1 MKVYGNNKNRLLI
14 LALILVMV
22 PLLCGCRTRITNNT
36 EVNSVL
42 NDADGTLTEE
52 YQMRRDELSIPVAE
66 TPVIKGGSDSEDYYD
81 YEYYDEDASML
92 SDFEQED
99 DEVNYDDSDTRRDR
113 DRNGRDGLSRRT
125 PGSQSRTGIKVT
137 LDPNGGKCSVEA
149 VNVYKGR
156 TYMNL
161 PVPEREGY
169 VFEGWYTEKKKGTLV
184 NSATKVT
191 EDKPHTLYAHWKKQ
205 DKEVIKVTVTFDL
218 YSPDASLVSGED
230 TKEVVVGEAYG
241 ELPEA
246 EWEGYEFKGW
256 YTEKKEGEK
265 VTAKTKVKIGT
276 AHTLYAHWNK
286 QVSEAEKVTVL
297 FDPNS
302 TEAKFI
308 SGESSMEAEV
318 GSIYGDLPV
327 VEWEGHIFKG
337 WYTEKEGGVII
348 RSATRVTNDQTHTL
362 YAHWDD
368 QAEEPADPD
377 PHKPDD
383 PDPGQPD
390 NPEPGQPDDPEP
402 GQPDNPPENPDP
414 QEPTEPAK
422 TYNVSFDL
430 NGDSAQFT
438 SGGGSMEVE
447 ENGRYGSLPTAKR
460 TGHTFAGWYTAA
472 DGGSRVNGGDRFTV
486 NADQTLYAH
495 WDYDPYADWDN
506 KFKEDTNNITDPL
519 PCYIDESD
527 DDEVDMVKSCKGR
540 IAESDEDPEIIIKF
554 IKNFDEKDDEEKQAK
569 AEELIEAY
577 RTDHPDAAVRVILM
591 SSKALTG
598 GEKRKLAYR
607 LALLDAM
614 YGFYGEDGVM
624 DAASELEVELE
635 YPYLY

>member
-1 MKVYGNNKNRLLI
+1 MATVMKEFIDRFAQMEK
-14 LALILVMV
+14 LANETLAAEPGALVGV
-22 PLLCGCRTRITNNT
+22 KDL
-36 EVNSVL
+36 
-42 NDADGTLTEE
+42 
-52 YQMRRDELSIPVAE
+52 
-66 TPVIKGGSDSEDYYD
+66 
-81 YEYYDEDASML
+81 
-92 SDFEQED
+92 
-99 DEVNYDDSDTRRDR
+99 
-113 DRNGRDGLSRRT
+113 
-125 PGSQSRTGIKVT
+125 PGSEHDAT
-137 LDPNGGKCSVEA
+137 
-149 VNVYKGR
+149 
-156 TYMNL
+156 
-161 PVPEREGY
+161 VPA
-169 VFEGWYTEKKKGTLV
+169 
-184 NSATKVT
+184 SAK
-191 EDKPHTLYAHWKKQ
+191 EP
-205 DKEVIKVTVTFDL
+205 DKEVTQGQPAGATTAEGAVNGG
-218 YSPDASLVSGED
+218 DAKPLNEGKLEVDQPLENPEKKPLITD
-230 TKEVVVGEAYG
+230 DALTAKEASSHLDKLVGE
-241 ELPEA
+241 LLSDI
-246 EWEGYEFKGW
+246 KGAQ
-256 YTEKKEGEK
+256 KQAA
-265 VTAKTKVKIGT
+265 AK
-276 AHTLYAHWNK
+276 
-286 QVSEAEKVTVL
+286 
-297 FDPNS
+297 
-302 TEAKFI
+302 
-308 SGESSMEAEV
+308 
-318 GSIYGDLPV
+318 
-327 VEWEGHIFKG
+327 
-337 WYTEKEGGVII
+337 
-348 RSATRVTNDQTHTL
+348 
-362 YAHWDD
+362 
-368 QAEEPADPD
+368 
-377 PHKPDD
+377 
-383 PDPGQPD
+383 
-390 NPEPGQPDDPEP
+390 
-402 GQPDNPPENPDP
+402 
-414 QEPTEPAK
+414 PTEPAK

-569 AEELIEAY
+569 AEELIEVY